1 MEELIA
7 KRYVNALVDSTSKKD
22 RADFSKIL
30 LEVSEAFSAADVTE
44 KLKSPLVS
52 NEQKT
57 TFVLESLGEGANVK
71 LVNFI
76 KIIGEN
82 SRLDLLPIIARV
94 LKQVIQTETNKFE
107 GVVTTS
113 TKLKAPELKELQD
126 SLATYTGGAS
136 IKLTQEISDI
146 EGIKVSVDDLGIE
159 VNFSKQRVKEQ
170 LIDFITKSL

>member
-30 LEVSEAFSAADVTE
+30 LGMADAFSDE
-44 KLKSPLVS
+44 KVAEMLTSPLVS

-57 TFVLESLGEGANVK
+57 SLVLESLGEDTNVK

-82 SRLDLLPIIARV
+82 GRLDILPTIAKV
-94 LKQVIQTETNKFE
+94 LKQAIQKETNKYE

-113 TKLKAPELKELQD
+113 TKLKADELKDLEA
-126 SLATYTGGAS
+126 SLTKYTDGANV
-136 IKLTQEISDI
+136 KLTQEISDI

>member
-30 LEVSEAFSAADVTE
+30 LGMAEAFEDE
-44 KLKSPLVS
+44 KVAENLTSPLVS

-57 TFVLESLGEGANVK
+57 SLVLEALGDGANAK
-71 LVNFI
+71 LTNFI

-82 SRLDLLPIIARV
+82 GRLDLLPTISKV
-94 LKQVIQTETNKFE
+94 LKQAIQKETNKYE

-113 TKLKAPELKELQD
+113 TKLDQDALKDLEA
-126 SLATYTGGAS
+126 SLANYTDGAS
-136 IKLTQEISDI
+136 VKLTQEISDI

>member
-7 KRYVNALVDSTSKKD
+7 KRYVNALVDATSKKE

-30 LEVSEAFSAADVTE
+30 LGMADAFSDE
-44 KLKSPLVS
+44 KVAEMLTSPLVN

-57 TFVLESLGEGANVK
+57 SLVLESLSNDANVK

-82 SRLDLLPIIARV
+82 GRLDLLPVIAKV
-94 LKQVIQTETNKFE
+94 LRQAIQKETNKYE

-113 TKLKAPELKELQD
+113 TKLKADELKELQE
-126 SLATYTGGAS
+126 SLTKYTNGAN

>member
-7 KRYVNALVDSTSKKD
+7 KRYVNALVDSTSKED

-30 LEVSEAFSAADVTE
+30 LGMADAFSDEKVTE
-44 KLKSPLVS
+44 MLTSPLVS

-57 TFVLESLGEGANVK
+57 SLVLESLGEESDVK
-71 LVNFI
+71 LINFI

-82 SRLDLLPIIARV
+82 GRLDLLPTIAKV
-94 LKQVIQTETNKFE
+94 LKQAIQKETNKYE

-113 TKLKAPELKELQD
+113 TELKADELNALEA
-126 SLATYTGGAS
+126 SLTKYTDGANV
-136 IKLTQEISDI
+136 KLTQEISDI

>member
-1 MEELIA
+1 MA
-7 KRYVNALVDSTSKKD
+7 
-22 RADFSKIL
+22 
-30 LEVSEAFSAADVTE
+30 EAFSDE
-44 KLKSPLVS
+44 KVAEMLTSPLVT

-57 TFVLESLGEGANVK
+57 SLVLESLGEDANVK

-82 SRLDLLPIIARV
+82 SRLDILPTIAKV
-94 LKQVIQTETNKFE
+94 LKQAIQKESNKYE

-113 TKLKAPELKELQD
+113 TKLKAEELKELQA
-126 SLATYTGGAS
+126 SLTKYTNGAS
-136 IKLTQEISDI
+136 IKLTQVISDI

>member
-7 KRYVNALVDSTSKKD
+7 KRYVNALVGSTSKKD
-22 RADFSKIL
+22 RADFSKTL
-30 LEVSEAFSAADVTE
+30 LGMAEAFSDAKVSE
-44 KLKSPLVS
+44 MLKSPLVS

-57 TFVLESLGEGANVK
+57 SLILEGLGEDTNIK

-82 SRLDLLPIIARV
+82 GRLDLLPIIAKV
-94 LKQVIQTETNKFE
+94 LKQAIQKETNKYE
-107 GVVTTS
+107 GIVTSS
-113 TKLKAPELKELQD
+113 TKLKAEELKDLES
-126 SLATYTGGAS
+126 SLTKYTDGAS
-136 IKLTQEISDI
+136 IKLNQEISDI

>member
-7 KRYVNALVDSTSKKD
+7 KRYVNALVDSTKKKE
-22 RADFSKIL
+22 RTEFSTIL
-30 LEVSEAFSAADVTE
+30 LGMAEAFSDSAVRENLT
-44 KLKSPLVS
+44 SPLVS

-57 TFVLESLGEGANVK
+57 TMVVESLGDADAK

-76 KIIGEN
+76 KILGEN
-82 SRLDLLPIIARV
+82 GRLDLLPTIAKV
-94 LKQVIQTETNKFE
+94 LKQAIQIETNKYE
-107 GVVTTS
+107 GVVSSS
-113 TKLKAPELKELQD
+113 TKLKAAELKELQA
-126 SLATYTGGAS
+126 SLSTYTNGAS

-146 EGIKVSVDDLGIE
+146 EGIKVSVEDLGIE